1 MSEFSMSDIVMRVML
16 PKFLWKMFRPVDP
29 DSEEQVLYNE
39 NIYLAEDRIL
49 CMGIHKNEKDII
61 FMPDA
66 YAEVDPIKTVNG
78 LMGQRK
84 RWINGSMFAF
94 EKVQKEM
101 DNFKSEKMATA
112 DRFLKAQIFYL
123 NFSNTLVYF
132 APAIL
137 LFTFHLT
144 METIRSDYLVNI
156 FAITDATGLGSVIYA
171 TFVQVMDLL
180 YIFMFSGV
188 VFLSIHLTHSN
199 KKFIYFIYL
208 ISTLYGIFS
217 VTTFIVILIDLIN
230 GFAGLDNCTHT
241 DT

>member
-1 MSEFSMSDIVMRVML
+1 MRVFL
-16 PKFLWKMFRPVDP
+16 PKAIWSCFRPVDP

-84 RWINGSMFAF
+84 RWINGSNFAF

-101 DNFKSEKMATA
+101 QKNASPKMATA
-112 DRFLKAQIFYL
+112 DFFLKMQIFYL
-123 NFSNTLVYF
+123 NLSNFLVYL
-132 APAIL
+132 APALL

-144 METIRSDYLVNI
+144 MQTIRQQYLIDV
-156 FAITDATGLGSVIYA
+156 FAITDSNGIGSVIYS
-171 TFVQVMDLL
+171 TFVVIMDFL
-180 YIFMFSGV
+180 YVIMFCGV
-188 VFLSIHLTHSN
+188 VFYSVHLTHSN
-199 KKFIYFIYL
+199 KRYIYHIYFF
-208 ISTLYGIFS
+208 STMYGLFALL
-217 VTTFIVILIDLIN
+217 TFIVIIVDIAK
-230 GFAGLDNCTHT
+230 GFAGMSSCNNFII
-241 DT
+241 

>member
-1 MSEFSMSDIVMRVML
+1 MRIFL
-16 PKFLWKMFRPVDP
+16 PKIIWSCFRPVDP

-84 RWINGSMFAF
+84 RWINGSNFAF

-101 DNFKSEKMATA
+101 QKNASPKMATA
-112 DRFLKAQIFYL
+112 DFFLKMQIFYL
-123 NFSNTLVYF
+123 NLSNFLVYL
-132 APAIL
+132 APALL

-144 METIRSDYLVNI
+144 MQTIRQQYLIDI
-156 FAITDATGLGSVIYA
+156 FAITDPNGIGSVIYS
-171 TFVQVMDLL
+171 TFVVIMDFL
-180 YIFMFSGV
+180 YVIMFFGV
-188 VFLSIHLTHSN
+188 VFFSVHLTHSN
-199 KKFIYFIYL
+199 KRYIYYIYFF
-208 ISTLYGIFS
+208 STMYGLFA
-217 VTTFIVILIDLIN
+217 VLTFIVIIVDIAK
-230 GFAGLDNCTHT
+230 GFAGMSSCKKCII
-241 DT
+241 